1 MSEMGGTLPIPAGRA
16 GTFPRSMGGRLSGII
31 GIIQNLDAARG
42 RISKEWLRW
51 RKSKLKR
58 RNLPES

>member
-16 GTFPRSMGGRLSGII
+16 GTFPRGMGGRLDGII

-42 RISKEWLRW
+42 AYLERMAEMEKVKAEA
-51 RKSKLKR
+51 
-58 RNLPES
+58 